1 MEGFVTRQQIRAINR
16 KLFANEMIYNSENT
30 DDFITLVSGIIS
42 NYNPEDE
49 MASTPTVL
57 EIKEGM
63 LKDKEKAKV
72 LNAITLLDPKSV
84 MFQVNSKVFASTAR
98 DAVLDIRN
106 LGYQFIVEIN
116 ADDQVFFGAKTNGS
130 YIKFDIHNIPK
141 KLADAGLDNKPKIA
155 YNVDSAEDF
164 TLAEAANIDYYEG
177 TYISPK
183 TNIEIEDSQHSE
195 VNFIELM
202 ALMNKEDTDTKD
214 LANVIQRDSLMS
226 AQIIRL
232 SNSAYFGGRTRI
244 ESINDAIV
252 RVGFAN
258 LKKWVFL
265 LQFSRHND
273 VPEELLQTSYHRAI
287 FCEAIQR
294 ESKNKEIKAN
304 EAYLVG
310 LFSTLDA
317 LTGKPVDEQ
326 IAKMNLSPVIEDAL
340 IYRDGIGG
348 TLLNLT
354 RAYEEANWGRV
365 ERYLKEFKLNKD
377 KIFKIYFS
385 SLESVA
391 ELWKSLT
398 ELGGAC

>member
-1 MEGFVTRQQIRAINR
+1 MFENEGRKMEGYVTRQQIRAINR
-16 KLFANEMIYNSENT
+16 KLFANEMVYSSENT
-30 DDFITLVSGIIS
+30 NDFITLVSGIIAS
-42 NYNPEDE
+42 YNPEDE
-49 MASTPTVL
+49 MAGIPTVL

-63 LKDKEKAKV
+63 LLDIDKI

-84 MFQVNSKVFASTAR
+84 MFQVNSRVFTDKKISNN
-98 DAVLDIRN
+98 VSEIWKLKYPI
-106 LGYQFIVEIN
+106 IVEIN
-116 ADDQVFFGAKTNGS
+116 ADDKVFSQAKLVAS
-130 YIKFDIHNIPK
+130 YIKFDIHNIPEE
-141 KLADAGLDNKPKIA
+141 LAGAGFDVPKIA

-164 TLAEAANIDYYEG
+164 TLAEAANINYYEG

-183 TNIEIEDSQHSE
+183 TSVELEDSQHSE

-202 ALMNKEDTDTKD
+202 ALMNNEKTD
-214 LANVIQRDSLMS
+214 
-226 AQIIRL
+226 
-232 SNSAYFGGRTRI
+232 SAYFGGRTRI
-244 ESINDAIV
+244 ESVNDAIV

-258 LKKWVFL
+258 LKKWIFL
-265 LQFSRHND
+265 LQFSRHNG

-326 IAKMNLSPVIEDAL
+326 IAKMNLSQVIEDAL

-365 ERYLKEFKLNKD
+365 ERYLVQFKLNKD
-377 KIFKIYFS
+377 KIFKIYFD
-385 SLESVA
+385 SLESVTK
-391 ELWKSLT
+391 LWQSLT
-398 ELGGAC
+398 ELGGVC